1 MRGVPSRR
9 RRRAREGAH
18 PSMRDRAPAGDDA
31 RIGRIRARDASSI
44 RWIRAWAQGH
54 PAHPGSGL
62 VRAAVSPTPY
72 RVDRSRAARVMDQ
85 QGLSLACDK
94 LHHIVKRNRKEMD
107 EPGHIPV
114 QGEGETL
121 LLQGIQIHGGR
132 SAVRRAILAGRQ
144 GVNIVNRYRVL
155 IVDDDAMAREILKRI
170 LEHAGYEVMTAGS
183 GPEALRKLHDGIP
196 HLVVVDLMMPDM
208 DGFELCRRIKSHL
221 DVPIM
226 ILSAVAALESKVEG
240 LQMYAEDYIVKP
252 FEKEEL
258 VARIQRVLRRFGE
271 SAGVEQP
278 EVVIDP
284 DLQINFV
291 QHWAR
296 VRGKQLTLTPTESK
310 LLFLLVRNAGRV
322 VTNET
327 LLAKAWDGDEEAY
340 EEGLRVHISRLR
352 AKIEPQPNKPTY
364 IHTKRG
370 VGYRFNG
377 KVTSSQGPEL
387 ALAG

>member
-1 MRGVPSRR
+1 M
-9 RRRAREGAH
+9 
-18 PSMRDRAPAGDDA
+18 
-31 RIGRIRARDASSI
+31 
-44 RWIRAWAQGH
+44 
-54 PAHPGSGL
+54 
-62 VRAAVSPTPY
+62 
-72 RVDRSRAARVMDQ
+72 
-85 QGLSLACDK
+85 
-94 LHHIVKRNRKEMD
+94 ND
-107 EPGHIPV
+107 EGHISLPA
-114 QGEGETL
+114 
-121 LLQGIQIHGGR
+121 LQSDLSQQPQVQIHGGR
-132 SAVRRAILAGRQ
+132 SAARRAIAAGRE
-144 GVNIVNRYRVL
+144 GFNIVNRYRIL

-183 GPEALRKLHDGIP
+183 GPEALRKLHEGIP
-196 HLVVVDLMMPDM
+196 HLVVVDLMMPEM

-226 ILSAVAALESKVEG
+226 ILSAVAAIESKVEG

-258 VARIQRVLRRFGE
+258 VARVQRVLRRYGE

-278 EVVIDP
+278 EVVIDQE
-284 DLQINFV
+284 LQINFV

-296 VRGKQLTLTPTESK
+296 VKGQQVTLTPTESK

-327 LLAKAWDGDEEAY
+327 LLAKAWAGDEEAY

-352 AKIEPQPNKPTY
+352 SKIESNPSKPVY
-364 IHTKRG
+364 IQTKRG
-370 VGYRFNG
+370 VGYRFSA
-377 KVTSSQGPEL
+377 KVNYPAGQEPM